1 MLAPT
6 SASLESTS
14 LPKQKA
20 SIERATVH
28 DADRIESLVNSAYAK
43 YVERMGKKP
52 APMTENYHAIIMA
65 HSEDVF
71 VLRASQDWQVL
82 GSITLTDHQEDDAV
96 KVNNVVV
103 DPTAQGCG
111 YGRRLLQFAEETARA
126 KGRGAIT
133 LFTNEK
139 MFENITLYPRLGF
152 VETERRTEDG
162 YCRVFF
168 RKTLSPAAV
177 P

>member
-1 MLAPT
+1 MSAPA
-6 SASLESTS
+6 SASLEGTPR
-14 LPKQKA
+14 PKQQA

-28 DADRIESLVNSAYAK
+28 DAYQIESLVNSAYSK

-52 APMTENYHAIIMA
+52 APMTENYHAIIQA
-65 HSEDVF
+65 HSEEIF
-71 VLRASQDWQVL
+71 VLRASQDGKVL
-82 GSITLTDHQEDDAV
+82 GSITLNDHQEDDAV

-103 DPTAQGCG
+103 NPTAQGFG

-126 KGRGAIT
+126 KGRGAVT

-162 YCRVFF
+162 YRRVFF
-168 RKTLSPAAV
+168 RKTLSPTAV